1 MCFNAKITELKN
13 IIHNRLFPLIDN
25 NYALYEVPFYNNVG
39 DLLIWEGENHFLR
52 STKYKM
58 VDCCSIFTYNESK
71 TLSPNVIILLQGGG
85 NFGDLWRTHQDF
97 RLKIIQ
103 KYPHNKI
110 IIFPQTVYYKNHDIM
125 LKDAEVMRQH
135 KNLTICARD
144 MVSYNLLKKYFSNNI
159 LLVPDM
165 AFYIPSEQLLSKI
178 SDRKINRTLYLK
190 RGDKE
195 FGNGIKFDSETHSM
209 DIYDWPCMTRNDVV
223 QILFKVLQRL
233 KLYKLSLWYAQ
244 HIYKKTLI
252 KNSVKFVSQ
261 YSEIYTTRLHTSI
274 LCTLLGK
281 KHHIFDNSYG
291 KNKNFYDTW
300 FKDLEGVDIIG
311 SDLGVKNET

>member
-1 MCFNAKITELKN
+1 M
-13 IIHNRLFPLIDN
+13 
-25 NYALYEVPFYNNVG
+25 FY
-39 DLLIWEGENHFLR
+39 
-52 STKYKM
+52 
-58 VDCCSIFTYNESK
+58 FTYNESK
-71 TLSPNVIILLQGGG
+71 TLYPNVIILLQGGG

-178 SDRKINRTLYLK
+178 SDREINRTLYLK

-195 FGNGIKFDSETHSM
+195 FGNGIKFDSEAHSM

-223 QILFKVLQRL
+223 QVLFKVLQRL
-233 KLYKLSLWYAQ
+233 KLYKLLLWYAQ
-244 HIYKKTLI
+244 HIYLI
-252 KNSVKFVSQ
+252 D
-261 YSEIYTTRLHTSI
+261 H
-274 LCTLLGK
+274 
-281 KHHIFDNSYG
+281 
-291 KNKNFYDTW
+291 
-300 FKDLEGVDIIG
+300 
-311 SDLGVKNET
+311 